1 MKKINILIYSI
12 AFGFFAQS
20 CGDTNQEENVNL
32 NIIEVITSD
41 PNKSPFYFNF
51 LTGEENNN
59 VWQLSYK
66 ALAAG
71 QGYFMPSIDL
81 SDKILLFVENDKSFN
96 EIESAPTATSFV
108 AGNGKLSYG
117 GENEVLSYDM
127 TIHKIGVS
135 DATFIIYDT
144 TSERAFKL
152 KFVSYDSWI
161 VTYKYAEL

>member
-66 ALAAG
+66 AL
-71 QGYFMPSIDL
+71 MPVRD
-81 SDKILLFVENDKSFN
+81 ILCQ
-96 EIESAPTATSFV
+96 
-108 AGNGKLSYG
+108 
-117 GENEVLSYDM
+117 VL
-127 TIHKIGVS
+127 T
-135 DATFIIYDT
+135 
-144 TSERAFKL
+144 
-152 KFVSYDSWI
+152 
-161 VTYKYAEL
+161 

>member
-20 CGDTNQEENVNL
+20 CGDTNQEENVNF
-32 NIIEVITSD
+32 NIIEVITND

-81 SDKILLFVENDKSFN
+81 SDKILLFVESKPS
-96 EIESAPTATSFV
+96 V
-108 AGNGKLSYG
+108 
-117 GENEVLSYDM
+117 
-127 TIHKIGVS
+127 
-135 DATFIIYDT
+135 
-144 TSERAFKL
+144 
-152 KFVSYDSWI
+152 
-161 VTYKYAEL
+161 ELETLNV